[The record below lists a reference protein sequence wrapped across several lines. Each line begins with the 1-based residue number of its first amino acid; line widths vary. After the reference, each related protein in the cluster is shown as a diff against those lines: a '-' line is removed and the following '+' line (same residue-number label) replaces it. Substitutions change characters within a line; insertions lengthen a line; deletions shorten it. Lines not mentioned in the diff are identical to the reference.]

1 MPPLAFWILSLA
13 FFMLRGPIAW
23 PSGLWVET
31 GWRCLPSSALTH
43 EGPPGL
49 TVGRGLG
56 ERRGGGTGQG
66 PCPEGP
72 SPHLSLWLQVGPLP
86 TPHTVSVRP

>member
-1 MPPLAFWILSLA
+1 MLPLAFWILSLA

-31 GWRCLPSSALTH
+31 GWRCLPSSALTR

-56 ERRGGGTGQG
+56 EGRGGPIASPFPVASGW
-66 PCPEGP
+66 P
-72 SPHLSLWLQVGPLP
+72 SPHPSYSQRAPLSGG
-86 TPHTVSVRP
+86 